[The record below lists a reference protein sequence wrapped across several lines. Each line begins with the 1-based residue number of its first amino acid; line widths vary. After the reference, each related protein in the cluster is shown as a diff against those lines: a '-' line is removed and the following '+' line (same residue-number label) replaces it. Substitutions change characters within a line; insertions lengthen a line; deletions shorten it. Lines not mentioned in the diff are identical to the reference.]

1 MHADRRPH
9 GRKCA
14 SPPLASILLFLS
26 PPSFLTVAHSLLSS
40 LLPFFPLLPQF
51 LFEWDTLLLD
61 MWGLTQNEYGVLST
75 YVPRFEEMG
84 LNTNE
89 RWEVCTCRWAEE
101 MQEGRD
107 VSIT

>member
-1 MHADRRPH
+1 MHIRP
-9 GRKCA
+9 
-14 SPPLASILLFLS
+14 PWPLFVSSLS
-26 PPSFLTVAHSLLSS
+26 PLPDSRSFLPS
-40 LLPFFPLLPQF
+40 LLPFYPLLPQF

-89 RWEVCTCRWAEE
+89 RWEVRADRK
-101 MQEGRD
+101 GGKP
-107 VSIT
+107 